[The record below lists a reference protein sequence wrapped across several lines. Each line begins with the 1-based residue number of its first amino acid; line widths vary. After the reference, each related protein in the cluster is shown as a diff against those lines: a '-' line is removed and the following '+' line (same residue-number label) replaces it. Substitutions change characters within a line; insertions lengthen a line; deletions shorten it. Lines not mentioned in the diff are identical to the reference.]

1 MKIAIRAR
9 RSELASEASSE
20 TSKDAPSQFS
30 EWPQEFVDFL
40 QRVGNSPQVVEARV
54 DIANRLT
61 TLAHGNSGAAI
72 AWTIDVPLAESWRV
86 AAHHSNL
93 IAELDSFNSNQLE
106 KADGIVTTGPNFSY
120 PLAINTADCL
130 AVAMTS
136 EINGTIEVASC
147 FHAGW
152 RGYVSGIQQLAFE
165 RIRTHVFLG
174 TGSQKSNSELHVTI
188 GPSISGRSYPCGS
201 DVLQALRDHH
211 EQRLKSKPGWGS
223 IHEKAFWGAVGLERF
238 STHGKIYPDL
248 QAIMCIELH
257 ALGVNLD
264 SVSVFR
270 EDTYESSWWP
280 SHRRAMAQGLERA
293 GRLVTHLCPPA
304 CPQVPNH
311 DSNP

>member
-1 MKIAIRAR
+1 MKIAIRESC
-9 RSELASEASSE
+9 SELAGEASSE
-20 TSKDAPSQFS
+20 ISKDASQFS
-30 EWPQEFVDFL
+30 DWPREFIDFL
-40 QRVGNSPQVVEARV
+40 QRVGNAPQVVEARV
-54 DIANRLT
+54 DVTNRLT
-61 TLAHGNSGAAI
+61 TLAHGNSGATI
-72 AWTIDVPLAESWRV
+72 AWTLDAPLAESWRV

-106 KADGIVTTGPNFSY
+106 EADGIVTTGLNFSA

-136 EINGTIEVASC
+136 EANGKIEAASC

-152 RGYVSGIQQLAFE
+152 RGYVSGIQQFAFE
-165 RIRTHVFLG
+165 RMRGHGFLEAA
-174 TGSQKSNSELHVTI
+174 SLKPNSELHVTI
-188 GPSISGRSYPCGS
+188 GPSISGRSYPCGN
-201 DVLQALRDHH
+201 DVLQALCEHH
-211 EQRLKSKPGWGS
+211 DARLKDKPRWSS
-223 IHEKAFWGAVGLERF
+223 IHEQAFWGAVGLRRF
-238 STHGKIYPDL
+238 STDGKIYPDL

-264 SVSVFR
+264 SVCIFR

-280 SHRRAMAQGLERA
+280 SHRRAMAEGLARA